1 MITFFAWMC
10 CCWLI
15 EEKMT
20 FGKQFSILALVSN
33 LTLFFSLFVGKLG
46 GPLPLFYF
54 ASETLNGKSSGKQPL
69 SQGMRGRGLT
79 PGRLQMVRMHRK
91 MLQGL
96 DNNCCS
102 SSKTRNEMKMDK
114 IVFVRCICFD
124 IWWKYKL
131 IILA

>member
-1 MITFFAWMC
+1 MWMWC
-10 CCWLI
+10 YWPI
-15 EEKMT
+15 EEKVT

-124 IWWKYKL
+124 IWWKYEFL
-131 IILA
+131 ILA